1 MPPITGSNIL
11 IIGGSSG
18 IGAAVAKLAAAEQ
31 DVTVS
36 IASSNPARVEKTIQQ
51 IRSAVPNAQIK
62 GYTVD
67 VGGDDAEARIET
79 LLKEVTAATGRPLDH
94 LVYTAVRLEFKF
106 LHDVTVEF
114 LRGDSQ
120 FLVIVPLLIAKVA
133 PSYMVKSYRSSI
145 TFTSGRIAEKPM
157 KGAAMLAGWGTAL
170 LGITRTLALD
180 LAPIRVNVV
189 SPGTT
194 DTEIQGSG
202 EERAKKMAAV
212 AETALLGKV
221 GAPEEVAEAYTY
233 LMKDSNNTGTCV
245 STSGGELVR

>member
-11 IIGGSSG
+11 VIGGSSG
-18 IGAAVAKLAAAEQ
+18 IGAAVATLAAAEQ

-36 IASSNPARVEKTIQQ
+36 IASSNSSRVKRTIERIQT
-51 IRSAVPNAQIK
+51 AAPNAQIK

-67 VGGDDAEARIET
+67 VGGDDAEAQLT
-79 LLKEVTAATGRPLDH
+79 QLLAEVTAATGRPLDH
-94 LVYTAVRLEFKF
+94 IVYTAVRLQFKF
-106 LHDVTVEF
+106 LHEVTVDF

-120 FLVIVPLLIAKVA
+120 FLVIVPLLIAKTA
-133 PSYMVKSYRSSI
+133 PAYMSRSYRSSI
-145 TFTSGRIAEKPM
+145 TFTSGRIAERPM
-157 KGAAMLAGWGTAL
+157 KGAAALAGWGSAL

-202 EERAKKMAAV
+202 EERAKRMAAE
-212 AETALLGKV
+212 AEMALLGKV
-221 GAPEEVAEAYTY
+221 GAPEEVAEAYLY
-233 LMKDSNNTGTCV
+233 LMKDSNNTGSCV
-245 STSGGELVR
+245 STSGGYLVQ

>member
-11 IIGGSSG
+11 VIGGSSG

-36 IASSNPARVEKTIQQ
+36 IASSNPARVEKTVQQ
-51 IRSAVPNAQIK
+51 IQKAVPTAQIK

-67 VGGDDAEARIET
+67 VGGDNAEAQIEN
-79 LLKEVTAATGRPLDH
+79 LLKEVMAATERPLDH
-94 LVYTAVRLEFKF
+94 IVYTAVRLQFKF
-106 LHDVTVEF
+106 LHDVTVDF

-120 FLVIVPLLIAKVA
+120 FLVIVPLLIAKIA
-133 PSYMVKSYRSSI
+133 PAYMVKSYRSSI

-157 KGAAMLAGWGTAL
+157 KGAAALAAWGTAL

-202 EERAKKMAAV
+202 EERVKKMAAV

-221 GAPEEVAEAYTY
+221 GAPEEVAEAYIY
-233 LMKDSNNTGTCV
+233 LIKDSNNTGTCV
-245 STSGGELVR
+245 STSGGELLQ

>member
-11 IIGGSSG
+11 VIGGSSG
-18 IGAAVAKLAAAEQ
+18 IGAAIAKLAAAEQ

-36 IASSNPARVEKTIQQ
+36 IASSNPARVEKTVQR
-51 IRSAVPNAQIK
+51 IRSAVPTAQIR
-62 GYTVD
+62 GYRVD
-67 VGGDDAEARIET
+67 VGGEDAEAQMEK

-94 LVYTAVRLEFKF
+94 IVYTAVRLQFKF
-106 LHDVTVEF
+106 LQDVTVDF

-145 TFTSGRIAEKPM
+145 TFTSGRIAEKPL
-157 KGAAMLAGWGTAL
+157 KGAAVLAAWGTAL

-202 EERAKKMAAV
+202 EERVKKMAAV

-221 GAPEEVAEAYTY
+221 GMPDEVAEAYIY
-233 LMKDSNNTGTCV
+233 LMKDSNTTGSCV
-245 STSGGELVR
+245 STSGGDVLQ